1 MESQVAWRVITR
13 SLTVAALKTKRHARL
28 DRLCSATYHRGM
40 VPSPGRQIVRIYP
53 LPAQIEPG
61 DLAGGVAVVIDVL
74 RASTTIVV
82 ALANGA
88 ARVIPCGDV
97 ETARRLATEDRSG
110 NTLTGGER
118 GGVKIEGFDLDN
130 SPASY
135 SRDRVAGKTI
145 VFTTTNG
152 TAALLRTDGAARVL
166 IGAFV
171 NRQAVVETLHADG
184 RPIHLI
190 CAGTDGRLTSEDLL
204 GAAAIAAG
212 LSRFDDVEMWDD
224 STKGAAQN
232 WPEGIPAKLLI
243 DSLRRSSGGRNLVEL
258 GFDQD
263 IVRAAEVDSISVVPE
278 FSSTTRAIAIDGGS
292 IRSA

>member
-1 MESQVAWRVITR
+1 M
-13 SLTVAALKTKRHARL
+13 AA
-28 DRLCSATYHRGM
+28 
-40 VPSPGRQIVRIYP
+40 SPGRQTVRIYP
-53 LPAQIEPG
+53 LPAPIEPG

-74 RASTTIVV
+74 RASTTIIV
-82 ALANGA
+82 ALTNGA
-88 ARVIPCGDV
+88 TRVIPCGDV
-97 ETARRLATEDRSG
+97 ETARRFAAEDATGD
-110 NTLTGGER
+110 TLTGGER

-135 SRDRVAGKTI
+135 SRERVGAKTI
-145 VFTTTNG
+145 AFTTTNG
-152 TAALLRTDGAARVL
+152 TAALLKTEGAVRVL

-184 RPIHLI
+184 RPVHLI

-212 LSRFDDVEMWDD
+212 LARFDDVEMWDD
-224 STKGAAQN
+224 STKGAAEN
-232 WPEGIPAKLLI
+232 WPEGIPSKLLI

-258 GFDQD
+258 GFDHD

-278 FSSTTRAIAIDGGS
+278 YSSITRAIQIAAGS
-292 IRSA
+292 GPPAA

>member
-1 MESQVAWRVITR
+1 MAQT
-13 SLTVAALKTKRHARL
+13 
-28 DRLCSATYHRGM
+28 
-40 VPSPGRQIVRIYP
+40 VRIYP

-61 DLAGGVAVVIDVL
+61 DLTGGVAVVIDVL
-74 RASTTIVV
+74 RASTTIIV

-88 ARVIPCGDV
+88 DRVIPCSDV
-97 ETARRLATEDRSG
+97 ETARRLAAEDRTE

-118 GGVKIEGFDLDN
+118 GGVKIDGFDLDN

-171 NRQAVVETLHADG
+171 NRQALVEKLHADG
-184 RPIHLI
+184 RPVHLI

-212 LSRFDDVEMWDD
+212 LARFDDVEMWDD

-278 FSSTTRAIAIDGGS
+278 YSSITRAILIDGGS
-292 IRSA
+292 IPSA

>member
-1 MESQVAWRVITR
+1 MAQT
-13 SLTVAALKTKRHARL
+13 
-28 DRLCSATYHRGM
+28 
-40 VPSPGRQIVRIYP
+40 VRIYP

-61 DLAGGVAVVIDVL
+61 DLAGGVAVVIDIL

-97 ETARRLATEDRSG
+97 ETARRLAAEDRTG

-171 NRQAVVETLHADG
+171 NRQAIVEKLHADG
-184 RPIHLI
+184 RPVHLI

-212 LSRFDDVEMWDD
+212 LARFDDVEMWDD

-232 WPEGIPAKLLI
+232 WPEGIPSKLLI
-243 DSLRRSSGGRNLVEL
+243 DSLRRSSGGRDLVEL

-263 IVRAAEVDSISVVPE
+263 IVRAAEVDLISVVPE
-278 FSSTTRAIAIDGGS
+278 YSSITRAILIDGGS
-292 IRSA
+292 SRSE